1 MADQGGEGEAP
12 KIIVDTDWKSQ
23 AQAEKERLAEEQK
36 ASAAPQGEQGELS
49 PFEEILR
56 LLTTQ
61 SLLFLG
67 AFPDPQSGKSVVSL
81 EMASV
86 YIDMIGW
93 LEEKTK
99 GNLSEEESSLLSRT
113 LNELRMEFAE
123 MSKAVAKAVAEGRA
137 TTMPMGG
144 GGGPASGGAGP
155 GSAGPGGAGPQGS
168 GGPAGGSPA

>member
-36 ASAAPQGEQGELS
+36 AAATPQGELAELS

-81 EMASV
+81 EMARV

-99 GNLSEEESSLLSRT
+99 GNLTEEESGLLSRT

-144 GGGPASGGAGP
+144 GPGPTAGGAP
-155 GSAGPGGAGPQGS
+155 GVAGGDSPSGA
-168 GGPAGGSPA
+168 GPAGGGAPS